1 MWLVLL
7 IVISSILIIL
17 TLDKLDKLRDIVDV
31 FFVSRLLEIV
41 FGLPKIDLQ
50 WFSVETKAV
59 TLVKH
64 LDTLL
69 SLLYLLVQHVS
80 NLIVDE
86 GFSVVTLLLEIFQF
100 N

>member
-1 MWLVLL
+1 
-7 IVISSILIIL
+7 
-17 TLDKLDKLRDIVDV
+17 V
-31 FFVSRLLEIV
+31 FFVSRLLKIV

-50 WFSVETKAV
+50 WFSVVTKAV

-86 GFSVVTLLLEIFQF
+86 GFSIVALLLEIFQF

>member
-50 WFSVETKAV
+50 RFSVETKAV

>member
-17 TLDKLDKLRDIVDV
+17 TLDKLDKLCDIVDV
-31 FFVSRLLEIV
+31 FFVSRILKIF

-50 WFSVETKAV
+50 WFSVVTKAV

-86 GFSVVTLLLEIFQF
+86 GFSIVALLLEIFQF